1 MTTTN
6 AADANK
12 ALGVAGITG
21 IFIDRDPSV
30 LDRLLSND
38 YRQHNPQIANGT
50 AALKV
55 LIGKLPSDFK
65 YEPGLVM
72 ADGDYV
78 SIHGRYFGYPV
89 IVSSWISTWRTDWL
103 RCVAAS
109 YQPDDHGCRVTTRRR
124 RCSRIIVNP
133 SDQRQS

>member
-1 MTTTN
+1 MQPTPTRRWVWRELRAFLSIVILAFSTACLAMTIGN
-6 AADANK
+6 
-12 ALGVAGITG
+12 IT
-21 IFIDRDPSV
+21 
-30 LDRLLSND
+30 
-38 YRQHNPQIANGT
+38 QIANGT